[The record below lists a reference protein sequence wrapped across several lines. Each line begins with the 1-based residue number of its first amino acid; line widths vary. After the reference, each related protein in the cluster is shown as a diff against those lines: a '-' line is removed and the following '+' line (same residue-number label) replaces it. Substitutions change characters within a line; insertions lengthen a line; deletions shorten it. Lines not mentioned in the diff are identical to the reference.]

1 MSYRV
6 RIYCHKSWETGACK
20 HVPPHPFTVPTTI
33 KSIRAANDHGGE
45 VVAQL
50 NDEEVEWEVIN
61 ENGEV
66 VC

>member
-1 MSYRV
+1 MTYRV
-6 RIYCHKSWETGACK
+6 RIYCHKSWEMGICK
-20 HVPPHPFTVPTTI
+20 HVPPHPFTVSTTF
-33 KSIRAANDHGGE
+33 KSIRAAHDHGGE

-61 ENGEV
+61 EKGEV